1 MRRQWGLTRSPYLFE
16 SDLKVDAFK
25 PQLRN
30 GAQEN
35 WIGKWCKVVVEK
47 AAAMDLGLSEDERYK
62 VLGIALQLI
71 DEQVLY
77 PIQELLGTWW
87 TIITKRQWRANPLD
101 DPQAMYCSSFVRY
114 CYKETGRDF
123 LDSSVSVSN
132 TTPED
137 VARAGQ
143 YNMVDYSQ

>member
-1 MRRQWGLTRSPYLFE
+1 MRLDRREGNGGLTRSPYLFE

-35 WIGKWCKVVVEK
+35 WIGKWCKVGVEN
-47 AAAMDLGLSEDERYK
+47 AAVMDLGLSEDERDK

-87 TIITKRQWRANPLD
+87 TIITKRQWGA
-101 DPQAMYCSSFVRY
+101 
-114 CYKETGRDF
+114 
-123 LDSSVSVSN
+123 
-132 TTPED
+132 TPP
-137 VARAGQ
+137 
-143 YNMVDYSQ
+143 